1 MSKARNARRKQERQ
15 EQREYKKAAAAGL
28 LEFTQG
34 NELAGQ
40 IAGSASIVEEYRKLY
55 NELCNTCK
63 GKVVTSVI
71 KTGISCPIEDYCPEC
86 RQRAMKRLNMVGAVM
101 GLDEKPKEGPA

>member
-40 IAGSASIVEEYRKLY
+40 I
-55 NELCNTCK
+55 
-63 GKVVTSVI
+63 
-71 KTGISCPIEDYCPEC
+71 
-86 RQRAMKRLNMVGAVM
+86 
-101 GLDEKPKEGPA
+101 